1 VRSAARAGARDV
13 GADDAGLDRFG
24 ALEGVD
30 GPDAGYVPDDMGERN
45 DSFRFFF
52 FFLYRD
58 GPR

>member
-1 VRSAARAGARDV
+1 MRSAARAGARDV
-13 GADDAGLDRFG
+13 GADDEGLDRFG

-30 GPDAGYVPDDMGERN
+30 GLDAGHVPDDMGEWIG
-45 DSFRFFF
+45 SFRFF